1 MKENFPKELTLDM
14 PIDEEMEFA
23 KIKTIFLKHKAT
35 NRLQLIPY
43 ETIIKEDVINEDVFK
58 KMIQKEYVRRTR
70 GMFYYDIRMEE
81 PRFRR
86 HLHYMRFMIYS
97 SILLYVIFT
106 IIFFI
111 ELLWKKFEGNL
122 EFFFGD

>member
-43 ETIIKEDVINEDVFK
+43 ETIIKEFGISNKNFLDLLVN
-58 KMIQKEYVRRTR
+58 
-70 GMFYYDIRMEE
+70 YDEVLKSTDDETAI
-81 PRFRR
+81 
-86 HLHYMRFMIYS
+86 S
-97 SILLYVIFT
+97 SIINQVLVKYEEVVIS
-106 IIFFI
+106 
-111 ELLWKKFEGNL
+111 G
-122 EFFFGD
+122 G